1 MFLLVGV
8 AQVVLLYIYSKL
20 IKDLTNKTVQRVL
33 VVATGSLLSPLST
46 LQKQSIPV
54 IAHAVAIESEGI
66 SMVFLWAFIV
76 GGLICV
82 IGQLIMDVFKKTPG
96 FTLSLLVVA
105 GAVLDGFGLYEPL
118 IDFAGAG
125 ATVPITSFGNSLVHG
140 ALQEAEQ
147 FGIIGVVTGMFE
159 VTSAGISA
167 AIIFAMIGALIFKP
181 KG

>member
-1 MFLLVGV
+1 MIF
-8 AQVVLLYIYSKL
+8 
-20 IKDLTNKTVQRVL
+20 
-33 VVATGSLLSPLST
+33 
-46 LQKQSIPV
+46 
-54 IAHAVAIESEGI
+54 
-66 SMVFLWAFIV
+66 FWAFVV

-82 IGQLIMDVFKKTPG
+82 IGQLMLDVFKLTPAHM
-96 FTLSLLVVA
+96 TSILVVV

-140 ALQEAEQ
+140 AMAEAEQ
-147 FGIIGVVTGMFE
+147 NGLIGVITGIFE

-167 AIIFAMIGALIFKP
+167 AIIFGFLAALVFRP